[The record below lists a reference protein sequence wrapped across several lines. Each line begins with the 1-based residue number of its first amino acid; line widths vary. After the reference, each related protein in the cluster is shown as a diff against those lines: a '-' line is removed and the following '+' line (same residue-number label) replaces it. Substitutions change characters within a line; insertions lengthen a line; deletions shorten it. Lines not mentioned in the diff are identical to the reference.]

1 MQVRKAEIIC
11 LPFFIFKSKSW
22 LLRSIISLLIISILF
37 CGCSNKSK
45 KTSSRYSNLQW
56 GEYLHYYK
64 KKDSAFLMFSRAAN
78 SANDSLE
85 KGMAYNYIG
94 SMQQEVGD
102 LYGAQESLTA
112 ALHILDI
119 KNDKHRDLI
128 ASLYNTLGNTSI
140 VLKNYD
146 EAIHFFDTA
155 LVIAKEKNYIL
166 EILNGKATA
175 LQKKGNY
182 TVAIGIYD
190 SILSLQPGDM
200 TLTARAISN
209 RAKTKWLRDSS
220 YPVLNEYRLAL
231 KIRVDSGD
239 DRGLNASYAHLS
251 DYYFRTHPDS
261 ALFYAQKMHDKAKEI
276 ESPDDI
282 VEAIDKLI
290 RLNNSSALKEY
301 WYEEFKQVNDSIQT
315 ARDTARSQFALIKYD
330 LQKSKTDNLALQQ
343 HVTKQRLLT
352 YGIILLAVILITGLL
367 FWFRRRRQKLRRE
380 SENAIRDSKLKTSQ
394 KIHDV
399 VANGLYRIMNEL
411 EHGSMVDKEPLL
423 NKIEGLYEQSRDIS
437 YEHKSLTGESAAY
450 DKQLHQLLNSFAD
463 AHTKVIV
470 IGNQQTFWYNVNASQ
485 KHEVHLVLNEIMIN
499 MQKHSQAK
507 NVVIHFK
514 QENDTNFINYKDD
527 GIGFKQ
533 DVVFGNG
540 LNNTVSRIKSLNGQ
554 VNFGKNVED
563 GLSISIRFPQAFT

>member
-1 MQVRKAEIIC
+1 
-11 LPFFIFKSKSW
+11 
-22 LLRSIISLLIISILF
+22 
-37 CGCSNKSK
+37 
-45 KTSSRYSNLQW
+45 
-56 GEYLHYYK
+56 
-64 KKDSAFLMFSRAAN
+64 MFSRAAN
-78 SANDSLE
+78 TTTDSLE
-85 KGMAYNYIG
+85 KGMAYNYMG
-94 SMQQEVGD
+94 AMQQEVGD
-102 LYGAQESLTA
+102 VYGAQESLAA

-155 LVIAKEKNYIL
+155 LVIAKDKNYIL

-182 TVAIGIYD
+182 AVAIGIYD
-190 SILSLQPGDM
+190 SILSLHPGDI
-200 TLTARAISN
+200 TLAARAISN
-209 RAKTKWLRDSS
+209 RARTKWLRDSG

-239 DRGLNASYAHLS
+239 NRGLNASYAHLS
-251 DYYFRTHPDS
+251 DYYSRIDPDS
-261 ALFYAQKMHDKAKEI
+261 ALFYAQKMYDKANEI

-282 VEAIDKLI
+282 IEAIDKLI
-290 RLNNSSALKEY
+290 RLNNSPALKEH
-301 WYEEFKQVNDSIQT
+301 WYEEFKQVNDSIQM

-330 LQKSKTDNLALQQ
+330 LQKSKTDNMALQQ

-352 YGIILLAVILITGLL
+352 YGIILLAVMLITGLL

-380 SENAIRDSKLKTSQ
+380 SENAIRDSKLQTSQ

-411 EHGSMVDKEPLL
+411 EHGSMIDKEPLL

-437 YEHKSLTGESAAY
+437 YEHTSLTGDNAAY
-450 DKQLHQLLNSFAD
+450 DKEVHQLLTSFANE
-463 AHTKVIV
+463 HTKVIV
-470 IGNQQTFWYNVNASQ
+470 VGNEQTFWNKVTASQ
-485 KHEVHLVLNEIMIN
+485 KHELQLVLNEIMIN

-514 QENDTNFINYKDD
+514 QENDGSFINYRDD
-527 GIGFKQ
+527 GIGFRP
-533 DVVFGNG
+533 DVAFGNG

-563 GLSISIRFPQAFT
+563 GLSISIRFPLAFI